1 MTDLTEYHARRDF
14 SRTVEPRGKSRA
26 RSKGALTY
34 VVQKHAA
41 RNLHYDFRLELDGV
55 LLSWAI
61 PKGPSLNP
69 KVKRLAVEVE
79 PHPIEYGSFE
89 GTIAEGQYGAGSV
102 MVWDTGTWEPLSD
115 NPRADYEKGRLSFVL
130 HGQKLKGSWHLVRAK
145 GKSEKG
151 WLLFKAS
158 DAHADTEL
166 DILEQAPNSAVT
178 GATIEQIAG
187 GETKKKRRP
196 RSAPLKEPPPV
207 QSSASMPERPQVQLA
222 QLAPAPPEGEA
233 WLHEV
238 KFDGYRV
245 IVRVQA
251 GEVKLLTR
259 KSLDWTARM
268 PALADAVR
276 ELGLPDVVIDGEFV
290 ALNEKGVSD
299 FQVLQ
304 NSLSSDADNLIYYAF
319 DLLYLDGESLNE
331 RPLAFRKARLKELL
345 RAHMPSNLAGARIR
359 LSEHVVGSGG
369 LFFEQAC
376 KLGLEGIVSKQVNA
390 AYVAARTSDWLK
402 VKCKRRQEFVVLGHT
417 DPAGSRAHFGA
428 LLVGVY
434 DAERLVYCGRVGTGF
449 TQKSL
454 AALEAKLLPL
464 QSEQLDLANPPKGA
478 AARGVHWVRPELVV
492 EVEYAGFTEEGI
504 LRHPSFQGLREDKAP
519 EDVHRETPASETQEH
534 NDEAA
539 GGRHEPPKPQVDT
552 SRVKLSNPNKVLYPS
567 AGITKRQLLDYMA
580 MVAPRLLPHVVNRP
594 LTLVRCPNGEGKQCF
609 FQKHPGAAADGMR
622 AVGIREKEGK
632 ADYAVIDDEVGL
644 FGLVQLGV
652 LEIHTSGA
660 LADNFENP
668 NLLVFDLDPD
678 PSVGFSEVI
687 RCAFQLKE
695 VFESGGLES
704 FVKTTGGK
712 GLHVCVPIEPK
723 LTWDEAKAFSR
734 NVATAL
740 AQQEPDRYVS
750 VLSKAQR
757 KGKIFIDYLRNGRGA
772 TFVAPYSTRVRPS
785 APVAVPLFWDELTPD
800 VKPDQFTVSNLI
812 HRLEKL
818 DRDPFE
824 KMAGLRQKL
833 PGGLV

>member
-1 MTDLTEYHARRDF
+1 MTDLTDYHARRDF
-14 SRTVEPRGKSRA
+14 SRTIEPKGESRRGSH
-26 RSKGALTY
+26 GALSY

-41 RNLHYDFRLELDGV
+41 RHLHYDFRLELDGV

-79 PHPIEYGSFE
+79 PHPIEYGRFE

-102 MVWDTGTWEPLSD
+102 MVWDTGSWEPLSED
-115 NPRADYEKGRLSFVL
+115 PRADYEKGRLSFIL

-151 WLLFKAS
+151 WLLFKAP
-158 DAHADTEL
+158 DAYADSEL
-166 DILEQAPNSAVT
+166 DILTQAPDSAIT
-178 GATIEQIAG
+178 GATIEQIG
-187 GETKKKRRP
+187 KGDTPTRKG
-196 RSAPLKEPPPV
+196 RSKSDV
-207 QSSASMPERPQVQLA
+207 MPEPHVQLA
-222 QLAPAPPEGEA
+222 RLATAAPEGEG

-245 IVRVQA
+245 IVQVQDGA
-251 GEVKLLTR
+251 VKLLTR
-259 KSLDWTARM
+259 KSLDWTSRM
-268 PALADAVR
+268 PALAHAVR
-276 ELGLPDVVIDGEFV
+276 ELHLPDVVLDGEFV
-290 ALNEKGVSD
+290 ALDARGVSD
-299 FQVLQ
+299 FQLLQ
-304 NSLSSDADNLIYYAF
+304 NSLSSDADNLVYYAF
-319 DLLYLDGESLNE
+319 DMLYLDGESLT
-331 RPLAFRKARLKELL
+331 RSPLLQRKARLKELL
-345 RAHMPSNLAGARIR
+345 LAHTESNLAAARIR
-359 LSEHVVGSGG
+359 ISEHVVGSGG

-376 KLGLEGIVSKQVNA
+376 KLGLEGIVSKDVNA

-402 VKCKRRQEFVVLGHT
+402 VKCKRRQEFVVIGYT

-434 DAERLVYCGRVGTGF
+434 DAQRLVYCGRVGTGF

-454 AALEAKLLPL
+454 AALAAKLGPL
-464 QSEQLDLANPPKGA
+464 QSEHLDVSNAPKGA
-478 AARGVHWVRPELVV
+478 AARGVHWVQPQLVV
-492 EVEYAGFTEEGI
+492 EVDYAGFTDEGL
-504 LRHPSFQGLREDKAP
+504 LRHPSFQGLREDKSA
-519 EDVHRETPASETQEH
+519 EEVHREVPVRETDEKREPA
-534 NDEAA
+534 AA
-539 GGRHEPPKPQVDT
+539 ARPEPSKPPIDT
-552 SRVKLSNPNKVLYPS
+552 SRVKLSNPNKVLYPA

-594 LTLVRCPNGEGKQCF
+594 LTLVRCPNGEGKPCF
-609 FQKHPGAAADGMR
+609 FQKHPGAAAEGMR

-632 ADYAVIDDEVGL
+632 ADYAVIDDELGL
-644 FGLVQLGV
+644 FALVQLGV

-678 PSVGFSEVI
+678 PSVGFSEVV
-687 RCAFQLKE
+687 RCAFRLKE
-695 VFESGGLES
+695 IFEGGGLQS

-712 GLHVCVPIEPK
+712 GLHVCIPIEPK
-723 LTWDEAKAFSR
+723 LSWDEAKALSR

-750 VLSKAQR
+750 VLSKSQR

-772 TFVAPYSTRVRPS
+772 TFVAPYSTRARPT
-785 APVAVPLFWDELTPD
+785 APVAVPLFWEELTPD
-800 VKPDQFTVSNLI
+800 IKPDQFTVSNLI
-812 HRLEKL
+812 QRLESL
-818 DRDPFE
+818 EQDPFE
-824 KMAGLRQKL
+824 RMAGLRQKL